1 MANIITN
8 EGELFRKTA
17 ADTVRTFN
25 TVRNGKGSAP
35 RNCFSK
41 EYLDNYDDI
50 FRKSDKKEKD
60 KKSEEPTYK
69 NE

>member
-50 FRKSDKKEKD
+50 FRKSDDDIFRKSDKKKD
-60 KKSEEPTYK
+60 K